1 VVEGLLNVLPIILK
15 GVEVTMFPRDLKA
28 SRKEFCIERNPAG
41 VGCVAYPI
49 GASGEEHRPL
59 SM

>member
-1 VVEGLLNVLPIILK
+1 MNCPVILE
-15 GVEVTMFPRDLKA
+15 GVEVTMFPGDLKA

-41 VGCVAYPI
+41 VGCVAYPV
-49 GASGEEHRPL
+49 GASGEEHRPP